1 MEVHEALHRSGTNA
15 AAVAKDV
22 QVAEDVKRRVE
33 LVIEAKEV
41 GFQFA
46 KCAIGSSLNSYY
58 FHIYNPYS
66 LPNTC

>member
-1 MEVHEALHRSGTNA
+1 MHRSGTNA

-41 GFQFA
+41 GVQFA
-46 KCAIGSSLNSYY
+46 GHVRTRVDQLLL
-58 FHIYNPYS
+58 FPYNP
-66 LPNTC
+66 